1 MFDTIPEL
9 RGKRIVLASK
19 SPRRIE
25 LLQQQGLVFD
35 VIGSTFA
42 EDLAHHHFDAPE
54 HYVVTN
60 AREKAL
66 QVYRSLT
73 SPADLVIGADTVVV
87 APDGTMLEK
96 PSSRVDAV
104 ATLRRL
110 RDAESHRVVT
120 GICLVL
126 RQGAGQEPRAVTFT
140 ESTGVRFGNV
150 SDEDISNYV
159 NTGDPMD
166 KAGSYGYQSLAA
178 CLIAGID
185 GCFYNV
191 VGLPL
196 HRLYRELKAAVRE
209 PTPALA

>member
-9 RGKRIVLASK
+9 HGKRIVLASK
-19 SPRRIE
+19 SPRRVE

-42 EDLAHHHFDAPE
+42 EDLEHHHFDAPE

-66 QVYRSLT
+66 QVYHSLT

-87 APDGTMLEK
+87 APEGTMLEK

-110 RDAESHRVVT
+110 RDAEAHRVVT

-126 RQGAGQEPRAVTFT
+126 RQGQGEPRVVTFT
-140 ESTGVRFGNV
+140 ESTGVKFGKV

-159 NTGDPMD
+159 NSGDPMD

-185 GCFYNV
+185 GCYYNV

-196 HRLYRELKAAVRE
+196 HRLYRELKAAVQE
-209 PTPALA
+209 PPSALA

>member
-19 SPRRIE
+19 SPRRVE

-42 EDLAHHHFDAPE
+42 EDLEHHHFDAPE

-73 SPADLVIGADTVVV
+73 TPADLVIGADTVVV
-87 APDGTMLEK
+87 APEGTMLEK

-126 RQGAGQEPRAVTFT
+126 QQPAGEPRVVTFT
-140 ESTGVRFGNV
+140 ESTGVKFGKV

-209 PTPALA
+209 QTSSVA